1 MNNKKRILSLL
12 LALLMMC
19 TSFSAFS
26 TAAYAANKTKY
37 YDQKVQYNSQS
48 ASCNFD
54 SKHYVEYRRD
64 KNKIYVYNSLGGKVK
79 KKISTSNKFVMRL
92 VIKGKYIYFSDY
104 DGGIYRVGI
113 DGKGMKKILNGGYD
127 FIIAKDK
134 IIYGVID
141 YKSKKVNIYSTN
153 MSGKSKKKIGTTGS
167 WSKFFTCGDNLYFI
181 SGKKLCVYNLKKNK
195 KKTYSADKS
204 LASYTLVSM
213 QGKTLYFAKETGFDD
228 AVKSSFYKMDVS
240 KRKVKKIIGTK
251 KMVYGNTALVYK
263 DAVYELS
270 GNCYGNFVKITDK
283 KKKQYGNA
291 LYEACSQAFYKDTV
305 IASKVD
311 RNENILGYKKVV
323 KVD

>member
-1 MNNKKRILSLL
+1 M
-12 LALLMMC
+12 
-19 TSFSAFS
+19 
-26 TAAYAANKTKY
+26 
-37 YDQKVQYNSQS
+37 
-48 ASCNFD
+48 
-54 SKHYVEYRRD
+54 
-64 KNKIYVYNSLGGKVK
+64 
-79 KKISTSNKFVMRL
+79 
-92 VIKGKYIYFSDY
+92 
-104 DGGIYRVGI
+104 
-113 DGKGMKKILNGGYD
+113 
-127 FIIAKDK
+127 
-134 IIYGVID
+134 
-141 YKSKKVNIYSTN
+141 
-153 MSGKSKKKIGTTGS
+153 
-167 WSKFFTCGDNLYFI
+167 
-181 SGKKLCVYNLKKNK
+181 KKNK

-311 RNENILGYKKVV
+311 RNENILVYKKVV

>member
-1 MNNKKRILSLL
+1 
-12 LALLMMC
+12 
-19 TSFSAFS
+19 
-26 TAAYAANKTKY
+26 
-37 YDQKVQYNSQS
+37 
-48 ASCNFD
+48 
-54 SKHYVEYRRD
+54 
-64 KNKIYVYNSLGGKVK
+64 
-79 KKISTSNKFVMRL
+79 
-92 VIKGKYIYFSDY
+92 
-104 DGGIYRVGI
+104 
-113 DGKGMKKILNGGYD
+113 
-127 FIIAKDK
+127 
-134 IIYGVID
+134 
-141 YKSKKVNIYSTN
+141 
-153 MSGKSKKKIGTTGS
+153 
-167 WSKFFTCGDNLYFI
+167 
-181 SGKKLCVYNLKKNK
+181 
-195 KKTYSADKS
+195 
-204 LASYTLVSM
+204 M